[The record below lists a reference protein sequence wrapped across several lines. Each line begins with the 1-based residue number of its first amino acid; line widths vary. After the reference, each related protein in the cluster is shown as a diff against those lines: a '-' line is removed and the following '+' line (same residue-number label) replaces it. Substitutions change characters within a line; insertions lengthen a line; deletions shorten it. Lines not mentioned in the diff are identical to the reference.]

1 MVAFIIRL
9 LLTATMAVLS
19 LIYGIIG
26 QALPSAAFDAVS
38 VKPAQAAA
46 ARTWNFQPGGRFVA
60 ENISLGWLIRIAND
74 MLTPLERVVGGP
86 GWLDVDLFN
95 VDARVN
101 NARWAELSAVERTA
115 TLRQMLQAL
124 LADRFGLQTHRETRQ
139 PPVYELTKVTS
150 APQLKPSVR
159 QQAACDAAPAD
170 QPCHR
175 LGGGPGRGLKAEAV
189 EMAEFART
197 LSVFSGRPVV
207 DRTGLIGLFDFET
220 EPWQPLQPGV
230 SDSPDVT
237 IFTVLQ
243 ETLGLKLVA
252 ARGPVEVIVVDR
264 ARKPSAD

>member
-1 MVAFIIRL
+1 MSALIIHL
-9 LLTATMAVLS
+9 VLPAVMAVVS
-19 LIYGIIG
+19 LINAIIG
-26 QALPSAAFDAVS
+26 QGLPNAAFDAVS
-38 VKPAQAAA
+38 IKPTTAAA

-60 ENISLGWLIRIAND
+60 ENISLGWLIRVAND

-86 GWLDVDLFN
+86 TWLDVDLFN
-95 VDARVN
+95 VDARAN
-101 NARWAELSAVERTA
+101 SERWAALSAAERSA
-115 TLRQMLQAL
+115 TSKQMLLAL
-124 LADRFGLQTHRETRQ
+124 LTDRFGLVTHRETRQ
-139 PPVYELTKVTS
+139 LPIYELTKASS
-150 APQLKPSVR
+150 APRLKPSLR

-189 EMAEFART
+189 EMAEFARS
-197 LSVFSGRPVV
+197 LSVFSGRAVV
-207 DRTGLIGLFDFET
+207 DRTGLTGLFDFET

-230 SDSPDVT
+230 SESTGVT